1 MGVSAGGQAPNN
13 IVDNRKT
20 NKRSIQ
26 NRQDTN
32 IPYIPPDQYLCPDCK
47 NIPELVN
54 IHSDNYYVE
63 FKCKKD
69 GNITLKLKEYFEKLN
84 NSEFIYYNYEC
95 SGCKKI
101 QKNSLRDGI
110 FKFCYICNKNY
121 CFQCY
126 KNTSKH
132 TDYKADNDRCIN
144 VNEINVR
151 CPVHF
156 EEAKYTRFCSEDK
169 ENVCEKYSN
178 KKHKNHEIKNF
189 FEILEEDKQIIRE
202 KIENLEELIKF
213 NKLILNTYER
223 FPDNYFHRLNV
234 LVLSKSIKAEK
245 SRNPDELDNIFKE
258 LERTIKLRNNAIQE
272 FNNKYKEDITGNE
285 EKLIL
290 RKKGLTD
297 CALEILSRVKF
308 FKLKEIDLSFNKIK
322 NIEYLKNYYSAFL
335 EYLSLNDNEIE
346 DITTLSH
353 MILTNLKELNLQN
366 NRIKKIEPLEKVE
379 MPELKL
385 LRIENNDLQ
394 IAMEGMKKVVQ
405 KFSKQIVYVP
415 LTFNDFNKKYE
426 VNITKDTIKI
436 DFMGKRGGNII
447 LRDLEIILPENNE
460 LEELSLTDNEIDD
473 IETLS
478 RIYLPKVKKIDL
490 SFNKI
495 IRIDPLTD
503 LRPNNLKTIYLND
516 NNISDISPL
525 KNVKFHEK
533 PGKVT
538 IENNN
543 IIKNEETEE
552 IINELKLDNI
562 EVCDEDNN

>member
-1 MGVSAGGQAPNN
+1 
-13 IVDNRKT
+13 
-20 NKRSIQ
+20 
-26 NRQDTN
+26 
-32 IPYIPPDQYLCPDCK
+32 
-47 NIPELVN
+47 
-54 IHSDNYYVE
+54 
-63 FKCKKD
+63 
-69 GNITLKLKEYFEKLN
+69 
-84 NSEFIYYNYEC
+84 
-95 SGCKKI
+95 
-101 QKNSLRDGI
+101 
-110 FKFCYICNKNY
+110 
-121 CFQCY
+121 
-126 KNTSKH
+126 
-132 TDYKADNDRCIN
+132 
-144 VNEINVR
+144 
-151 CPVHF
+151 
-156 EEAKYTRFCSEDK
+156 
-169 ENVCEKYSN
+169 
-178 KKHKNHEIKNF
+178 
-189 FEILEEDKQIIRE
+189 
-202 KIENLEELIKF
+202 
-213 NKLILNTYER
+213 
-223 FPDNYFHRLNV
+223 
-234 LVLSKSIKAEK
+234 
-245 SRNPDELDNIFKE
+245 
-258 LERTIKLRNNAIQE
+258 
-272 FNNKYKEDITGNE
+272 
-285 EKLIL
+285 
-290 RKKGLTD
+290 
-297 CALEILSRVKF
+297 
-308 FKLKEIDLSFNKIK
+308 
-322 NIEYLKNYYSAFL
+322 
-335 EYLSLNDNEIE
+335 
-346 DITTLSH
+346 

-405 KFSKQIVYVP
+405 KFLKQIVYVP